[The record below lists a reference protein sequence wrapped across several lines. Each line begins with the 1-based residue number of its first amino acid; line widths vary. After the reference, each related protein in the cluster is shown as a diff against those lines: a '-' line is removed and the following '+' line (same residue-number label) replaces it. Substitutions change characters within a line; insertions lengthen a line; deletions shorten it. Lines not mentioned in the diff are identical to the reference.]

1 MPPKRP
7 PPKLDFRALQAP
19 PAATRRTTPRQLIDS
34 HIHLYTSEQLES
46 GKVVW
51 PMKDGGPAQLSGA
64 HELADYGR
72 VSKEGIKRVAGG
84 TIEFAGVVFVQAEC
98 VSCSEFSRKRARL
111 MARTVRAEHDDS
123 DEDGNKG
130 GWDAAL
136 HEIESVCAAALAS
149 DVKLLALVPWAP
161 VHHGS
166 SALEL
171 YLPRLFSQPSLV
183 ALTAKLGYAPIKSF
197 RYLLQDSPKG
207 FFLSDKFLDGLRY
220 LGDKGYA
227 FDMCLDATNTD
238 VGGPLVL
245 EDAVEAIAKVR
256 ELQKDGEQTRFML
269 DHFAKPDLTV
279 DSTNPPSAFQRAY
292 AMGLFSLALLPNV
305 YLKLSA
311 LLDSANPELV
321 KEAFANF
328 RQGNSTK
335 SKRKNTGYETLM
347 ARILAYLEPAIE
359 AFGESRIVVG
369 SGESLHSTSSSAL
382 PPFHSSRHRIL
393 IVMSPLPIPAT
404 DWPMFRAKTV
414 SASSTA
420 PAFDSP
426 DSADEEAAAW
436 AFEMQ
441 LYLDCLVEV
450 GLEGEALDRIYGEN
464 AREFYRL

>member
-51 PMKDGGPAQLSGA
+51 PKKDGGSAQLSGA

-72 VSKEGIKRVAGG
+72 VSKEGIERVAGG
-84 TIEFAGVVFVQAEC
+84 TIEFAGVVFVQAE
-98 VSCSEFSRKRARL
+98 
-111 MARTVRAEHDDS
+111 AEHDDS

-197 RYLLQDSPKG
+197 RYLLQDCPKG

-220 LGDKGYA
+220 IGDKGYA
-227 FDMCLDATNTD
+227 FDMCLDATNAD

-256 ELQKDGEQTRFML
+256 ELQKNGEQTRFML

-279 DSTNPPSAFQRAY
+279 ESTNPPSAFQRAY
-292 AMGLFSLALLPNV
+292 TMGLFSLALLPNV

-321 KEAFANF
+321 KEAFADF

-369 SGESLHSTSSSAL
+369 S
-382 PPFHSSRHRIL
+382 
-393 IVMSPLPIPAT
+393 

-420 PAFDSP
+420 PTFDSS